1 MTDLSQLPGFLA
13 AVPGS
18 PCSQGGA
25 TGFFPESPPVP
36 AGHPGGSPPAVAF
49 VYSLISLSPYPALCE
64 VSEQLKPR
72 IATGS
77 RLRALW
83 I

>member
-18 PCSQGGA
+18 PRSQGGA
-25 TGFFPESPPVP
+25 VGFFPESPPVP
-36 AGHPGGSPPAVAF
+36 ENPGGSPPAVAF
-49 VYSLISLSPYPALCE
+49 VYSLISLIPYPALCE